1 MGPSALLVALF
12 ALAPGETSDG
22 VGVPAQPSPST
33 DAPEEPTRL
42 RLQWS
47 APPSC
52 PPEGDA
58 RELVEALTGARLVD
72 DGPHEADADVRIEP
86 RGAGFVGRVHGR
98 GPDGEHTREL
108 AADDCG
114 VLSRALAL
122 VVAVGLDAVAVAS
135 RSDVADEQEALPA
148 PAESAVERGPTA
160 AAQPSATPAEHDID
174 PASPSADPEA
184 LAPTTP
190 ARSSDAAPRS
200 RAGLPPGLE
209 IGGRVA
215 IGVGGLVLPSAGLGV
230 QGGPYL
236 GTRRVHVHLVAGY
249 WTARTIE
256 LLGDRSASA
265 DLRLATAGVR
275 GCGLLERGRVRVPLC
290 AGVDGGAVLARGHG
304 AGLSIG
310 GTARAPWAAV
320 IVQPGVALRVAPWFS
335 VWLAFEG
342 AISLYRPRF
351 RFEGMAAGEDLFV
364 VGPFAPR
371 GFVGI
376 ELHAPR

>member
-12 ALAPGETSDG
+12 ALAPEEGSDV

-33 DAPEEPTRL
+33 GERTEPTRL

-58 RELVEALTGARLVD
+58 RQLVEALTGARLVD
-72 DGPHEADADVRIEP
+72 EGPHEADADVRIEP

-108 AADDCG
+108 VADDCG

-135 RSDVADEQEALPA
+135 RSDAANDEGSAVPAEPIVEPDATTPARQPAPLAAPPDALPA
-148 PAESAVERGPTA
+148 T
-160 AAQPSATPAEHDID
+160 PS
-174 PASPSADPEA
+174 S
-184 LAPTTP
+184 
-190 ARSSDAAPRS
+190 RSSDAAPRS
-200 RAGLPPGLE
+200 RTGLPPGLE

-215 IGVGGLVLPSAGLGV
+215 LGVGGLVLPSAGLGV

-236 GTRRVHVHLVAGY
+236 GTRRVHVHVVAEY

-256 LLGDRSASA
+256 LPGDRIASA

-275 GCGLLERGRVRVPLC
+275 GCGVLERGRVRVPLC
-290 AGVDGGAVLARGHG
+290 AGVDAGAVLARGHG

-320 IVQPGVALRVAPWFS
+320 IVQPGVALRVAPWLS
-335 VWLAFEG
+335 LWLAFEG
-342 AISLYRPRF
+342 AISLHRPRF
-351 RFEGMAAGEDLFV
+351 RFEGMAPGEDLFV
-364 VGPFAPR
+364 VGPFGPR
-371 GFVGI
+371 GFVGL